1 MIRLRRTALTL
12 GAATALTLTSVSV
25 GTVSASAQTA
35 ASDAAGAV
43 ACAEDTHVDHA
54 GHGDHTV
61 DEHATDAAARPR
73 PGAGPKEPNA
83 VSTAQAAA
91 LGNPKSRPVLPVGSV
106 EIPTYVHVI
115 SAAPLTDE
123 EVAIRTTQIAE
134 QMEVLNEAFA
144 GEDAAAGS
152 PATPFTFTLEET
164 DYTVNAAWSTLVPGS
179 KEERAAKTELR
190 EGGADALNVY
200 VAPIGGGLLGYA
212 TFPQKAK
219 GGQLWADGVVIL
231 DESMPGG
238 TAEPYNLGDTLT
250 HEVGHWLGLYHTFQG
265 GCTGPGDYVPDT
277 PAEAVPAFE
286 CTADAGRDSCPAQPG
301 LDPITNFMDY
311 TEDFCMNSFSA
322 GQVARMSNAWEAF
335 RAPVA

>member
-25 GTVSASAQTA
+25 GTVPASAQTTA
-35 ASDAAGAV
+35 GDAATAV

-54 GHGDHTV
+54 DDAGHAV
-61 DEHATDAAARPR
+61 DEHATDVAARPR

-83 VSTAQAAA
+83 VSTHQAAA
-91 LGNPKSRPVLPVGSV
+91 LGNPQSRPVLAAGSV
-106 EIPTYVHVI
+106 IVPTYFHVVTAEPVDRARYDALI
-115 SAAPLTDE
+115 AA
-123 EVAIRTTQIAE
+123 
-134 QMEVLNEAFA
+134 QMDVLNDAFA
-144 GEDAAAGS
+144 GEGEAEDS
-152 PATPFTFTLEET
+152 PETPFVFDFVDT

-179 KEERAAKTELR
+179 KEERAAKTALR

-231 DESMPGG
+231 DESMPRG
-238 TAEPYNLGDTLT
+238 AAAPYNEGDTLT
-250 HEVGHWLGLYHTFQG
+250 HEVGHWLGLFHTFQG

-286 CTADAGRDSCPAQPG
+286 CLADAGRDSCPAQPG
-301 LDPITNFMDY
+301 VDPITNFMDY